1 MPPPQPAQ
9 LTSGTPRSPPIA
21 LESGDSLFRTCA
33 EVPPASW
40 QPLPPP
46 AGSSAFPVVRLSRC
60 PRLVGHR
67 WASPPVRS
75 SAYSDPVRKKCTGQ
89 ATVGVVRGVERVYSY
104 RMLRHRAEPLSAHR
118 FRDTSLLFLFLFS
131 CSRRCVP
138 DGVVVIGFA
147 VKDTSR
153 QSV

>member
-21 LESGDSLFRTCA
+21 MESGDSLFRTCA

-46 AGSSAFPVVRLSRC
+46 AGPSAFPVVRLSRC
-60 PRLVGHR
+60 PRLAGHR
-67 WASPPVRS
+67 WASLVRS
-75 SAYSDPVRKKCTGQ
+75 SAYSDPVRKK
-89 ATVGVVRGVERVYSY
+89 
-104 RMLRHRAEPLSAHR
+104 MHR
-118 FRDTSLLFLFLFS
+118 TSHGGCRAGGRTCIQLPYAAPPGRAAVSPSVSRYVALVFVLFFS
-131 CSRRCVP
+131 SRRCVP

-147 VKDTSR
+147 GKDTSR